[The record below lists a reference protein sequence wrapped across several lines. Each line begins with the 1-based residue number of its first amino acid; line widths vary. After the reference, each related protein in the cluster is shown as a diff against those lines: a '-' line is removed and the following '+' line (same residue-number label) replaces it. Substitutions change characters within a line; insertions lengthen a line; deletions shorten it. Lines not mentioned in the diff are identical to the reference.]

1 MDMKYFSYG
10 RTNFLASLYV
20 DIAAKNFSQAEALFY
35 EFERYID
42 DPSSREDFDDKE
54 IFERAVST
62 IVFSALT
69 AESFIN
75 DYACK
80 IMGDDFFYGNFQ
92 SLSTISKLQL
102 CHKIVTGKSI
112 DIGTSCCYTLLKQL
126 TRWRNEF
133 VHNKSTQCFGMSEED
148 LLEYKQ
154 AVAEGKVE
162 EFSYTESLK
171 SVAADLKDELSHAYD
186 SLRAIFELAKL
197 IDSIDGRAYAEVH
210 LFGNNTGFGFSEQVR
225 NIHRRLT
232 ANQ

>member
-1 MDMKYFSYG
+1 
-10 RTNFLASLYV
+10 
-20 DIAAKNFSQAEALFY
+20 
-35 EFERYID
+35 
-42 DPSSREDFDDKE
+42 
-54 IFERAVST
+54 
-62 IVFSALT
+62 
-69 AESFIN
+69 
-75 DYACK
+75 
-80 IMGDDFFYGNFQ
+80 
-92 SLSTISKLQL
+92 
-102 CHKIVTGKSI
+102 
-112 DIGTSCCYTLLKQL
+112 
-126 TRWRNEF
+126 
-133 VHNKSTQCFGMSEED
+133 MSEED